1 MIWSVHKIGRYST
14 EPKENI
20 HVSRCFLKFSR
31 EIAKQTKEIM
41 LKAIDKMVLLER
53 TEKTEAIGDLG
64 NINKNVQKT
73 KKQELYKKIIT
84 GQATQRDTTTRNKGN
99 LYSILKKKTKK
110 YC

>member
-1 MIWSVHKIGRYST
+1 M
-14 EPKENI
+14 
-20 HVSRCFLKFSR
+20 FLSR

-41 LKAIDKMVLLER
+41 LKAIDKMVLPER
-53 TEKTEAIGDLG
+53 TKKTEAIGDLG

>member
-1 MIWSVHKIGRYST
+1 MMWSVHKIGRYST

-31 EIAKQTKEIM
+31 AIAKQTKEIM
-41 LKAIDKMVLLER
+41 LKAIDKMVLPER
-53 TEKTEAIGDLG
+53 TEKTLEAIGDLG

-84 GQATQRDTTTRNKGN
+84 GQATQRDTTIQETGEI
-99 LYSILKKKTKK
+99 YIPS
-110 YC
+110 